1 MNMASKF
8 PVACV
13 HGRFQPPHLD
23 HLRYMLAAK
32 ERADFLWIGLAQY
45 DLWDMEECL
54 LAPHRGQPDNNPLTY
69 YERVTIIADVLVEA
83 GCSRAEFGC
92 IPFPIDRPDRIRQF
106 LSPSVVCLTTICED
120 WNSVKIET
128 LRAAGYVVEVL
139 WNEPKRIEG
148 RRIREAIVAG
158 DESWRELVP
167 AATSKALDRLDI
179 RSRLVRPEAAESA
192 TALDHPSGDGT
203 ANR

>member
-1 MNMASKF
+1 MSVLPKV

-45 DLWDMEECL
+45 DTWDMEECL

-69 YERVTIIADVLVEA
+69 FERVNIITEMLVEA

-92 IPFPIDRPDRIRQF
+92 IPFPVDRPDRIRQF
-106 LSPSVVCLTTICED
+106 LAPSVLCLTTICEQ
-120 WNSVKIET
+120 WNSVKIDT
-128 LRAAGYVVEVL
+128 LRKAGYTVEVL
-139 WNEPKRIEG
+139 WTEKSKRFEG
-148 RRIREAIVAG
+148 RRIRDAIVAG
-158 DESWRELVP
+158 DESWREMVP
-167 AATSKALDRLDI
+167 LATSRALDRLAI
-179 RSRLVRPEAAESA
+179 RDRLVPAE
-192 TALDHPSGDGT
+192 TSGADSPLES
-203 ANR
+203 